1 MEIVVGSTRQTTPM
15 RAKNQETA
23 GGGFVEAKV
32 LTVRPTRNRRGAP
45 PVGNRDRRQSG
56 NDYDPATGRV
66 LTLLVPDGAMIPM
79 DIESS
84 NYRVFV
90 RFSTK

>member
-1 MEIVVGSTRQTTPM
+1 MEIVVGSTRQITPM
-15 RAKNQETA
+15 RARNQEAA

-32 LTVRPTRNRRGAP
+32 LTVRSTRKRRGAP
-45 PVGNRDRRQSG
+45 PVGNQDRRQRG
-56 NDYDPATGRV
+56 NDYDPAAGRV

-90 RFSTK
+90 RFSSK